1 MAQRIAKR
9 PTDYI
14 VKFVGYYTTCK
25 ISELIDVCKKGKCH
39 AVSIL
44 FVIQHDA

>member
-9 PTDYI
+9 PTAYI
-14 VKFVGYYTTCK
+14 VKLVGYTHLQNFRTY
-25 ISELIDVCKKGKCH
+25 EVCKKEKCH

-44 FVIQHDA
+44 FVIQRGA